1 MITSVVIFFSLFF
14 LPFLSEQNNYY
25 LLGMMRMS
33 RFVRKYESIV
43 IYNIQKNKITI
54 VLIIDAREGL
64 FRKVQSAGKT
74 AQQSVAY
81 PHT

>member
-1 MITSVVIFFSLFF
+1 
-14 LPFLSEQNNYY
+14 
-25 LLGMMRMS
+25 MS

-74 AQQSVAY
+74 AQNEDKKGKKNKEKNITTLVIISL
-81 PHT
+81 